1 MVGPE
6 THPFVVPRP
15 VVPEALPVVVVM
27 RRALS
32 IMTDNSAALLAFMVG
47 PLVGGLRLDYS
58 PRGLLWPEV
67 RYRRSR

>member
-1 MVGPE
+1 MAGPE

-15 VVPEALPVVVVM
+15 VGPEALPVVVVM
-27 RRALS
+27 KRAFS
-32 IMTDNSAALLAFMVG
+32 MNGNFAALLAFMVG
-47 PLVGGLRLDYS
+47 PLGGGLRLDYS